1 MHIDHVAVWARD
13 LETMRAF
20 YTAVLGG
27 TSGQRYENRTTGF
40 RSYFVTLDEGARL
53 ELMHRPGLDSSSNDI
68 VRGWAHIAIA
78 LGSRDA
84 VDATVAELGRRG
96 VTIAASPRVTGDG
109 YYEAVVLDPEG
120 NRIELTA

>member
-1 MHIDHVAVWARD
+1 MRIDHVAVWARD
-13 LETMRAF
+13 LEAMRAF

-27 TSGQRYENRTTGF
+27 VSGQRYENPATGF
-40 RSYFVTLDEGARL
+40 VSYFISLGEGIRL
-53 ELMHRPGLDSSSNDI
+53 ELMHRPGLGPASTE
-68 VRGWAHIAIA
+68 VVPGWAHIALA

-84 VDATVAELGRRG
+84 VDAMVAELGRRG
-96 VTIAASPRVTGDG
+96 VTIAASPRITGDG